1 MSFWQ
6 VTAAWALGHLGREQY
21 ASGRL
26 TLARQTFQQ
35 ALQWDTAGLALLG
48 LGQIAYEW
56 NDLPAAARF
65 LEDALRVFPAAI
77 QVDYRFETCLMLARV
92 NKGSGMEQA
101 RLLTEQRPDLA
112 AQWAA
117 FRVQM
122 ALRQGD
128 FSIGTRWFDALDLK
142 NASPL
147 ERLTYIKMLLVR
159 GEAEEALELL
169 QNTDSADAF
178 LYQLQVLLL
187 QSETYHV
194 FGETAQAVSIL
205 SRVLE
210 LTEPEGF
217 VRLFLDAGQP
227 LTDLLKGIL
236 LTRCPVS
243 AAYAHKLL
251 DALNNRDG
259 STAAPPAVSTQPLTD
274 SLTERE
280 LEVLKLLTAGYSN
293 QDIAQILVVSTGTVK
308 THIKN
313 IYSKMSVHSRT
324 QAAARAR
331 ALGIMT

>member
-1 MSFWQ
+1 
-6 VTAAWALGHLGREQY
+6 
-21 ASGRL
+21 
-26 TLARQTFQQ
+26 
-35 ALQWDTAGLALLG
+35 
-48 LGQIAYEW
+48 
-56 NDLPAAARF
+56 
-65 LEDALRVFPAAI
+65 
-77 QVDYRFETCLMLARV
+77 
-92 NKGSGMEQA
+92 MEQA

-259 STAAPPAVSTQPLTD
+259 STAALPAVSTQPLTE

-331 ALGIMT
+331 ALGMMT